1 MTDAR
6 DKWVPSVTWVTSTL
20 RKMVCDSTRGVDT
33 TDPRTGISTLVIDT
47 GLVIGTLGVGD
58 ALWLALN
65 IRVAS
70 VVEDTPTRCRSS

>member
-1 MTDAR
+1 MRA
-6 DKWVPSVTWVTSTL
+6 
-20 RKMVCDSTRGVDT
+20 

-70 VVEDTPTRCRSS
+70 VVEDIPTRCCSS